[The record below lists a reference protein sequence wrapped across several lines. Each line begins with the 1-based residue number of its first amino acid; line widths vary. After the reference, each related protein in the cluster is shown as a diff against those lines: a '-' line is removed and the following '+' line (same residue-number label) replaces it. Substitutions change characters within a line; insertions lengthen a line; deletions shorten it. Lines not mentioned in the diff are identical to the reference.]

1 MILKGKK
8 VGVQSAVYHSRL
20 FYRSILYLVTYGLM
34 EDFFKIMPLIADL
47 ALSIFQKIHLNEPIQ
62 RMNREK
68 IKYILYIV
76 GKVISLAVNSC
87 LYFFIQACWFLL
99 KGKLGRL
106 MNKINAYGKLV
117 VLWWPSNS
125 TKLVFNI

>member
-1 MILKGKK
+1 MNFKIVVIHVRSADWKHWKLNDFEGGKSWCTECSLS
-8 VGVQSAVYHSRL
+8 QSAVLQKYFVL
-20 FYRSILYLVTYGLM
+20 GDLWVNGGF
-34 EDFFKIMPLIADL
+34 FFKIMPLMADL

-87 LYFFIQACWFLL
+87 LYFHPGLL
-99 KGKLGRL
+99 
-106 MNKINAYGKLV
+106 V
-117 VLWWPSNS
+117 S
-125 TKLVFNI
+125 T

>member
-1 MILKGKK
+1 MILKGGK
-8 VGVQSAVYHSRL
+8 VERVESAVYHSRL

-34 EDFFKIMPLIADL
+34 EDFFKIMPLMADL

-87 LYFFIQACWFLL
+87 LHFHPGLL
-99 KGKLGRL
+99 
-106 MNKINAYGKLV
+106 V
-117 VLWWPSNS
+117 S
-125 TKLVFNI
+125 T

>member
-1 MILKGKK
+1 MYVNKQSLGIENEFQDSGDTCTISRLEALKIKCFWRGKK
-8 VGVQSAVYHSRL
+8 FGVQSAVYHSRL
-20 FYRSILYLVTYGLM
+20 FFRSILYSMTYGLM
-34 EDFFKIMPLIADL
+34 EDFFKIKPLMADL

-87 LYFFIQACWFLL
+87 LYFHPGLL
-99 KGKLGRL
+99 
-106 MNKINAYGKLV
+106 V
-117 VLWWPSNS
+117 S
-125 TKLVFNI
+125 T

>member
-1 MILKGKK
+1 MILEGEK

-20 FYRSILYLVTYGLM
+20 FYRSISYSVTYGLM
-34 EDFFKIMPLIADL
+34 EDFFKIMPLMADL

-62 RMNREK
+62 RMNWEK

-87 LYFFIQACWFLL
+87 LYFHPGLL
-99 KGKLGRL
+99 
-106 MNKINAYGKLV
+106 V
-117 VLWWPSNS
+117 S
-125 TKLVFNI
+125 T

>member
-1 MILKGKK
+1 MILEGEK

-20 FYRSILYLVTYGLM
+20 FYRSILYSMTYGLM
-34 EDFFKIMPLIADL
+34 EDFL

-76 GKVISLAVNSC
+76 GKVISFAVNSC
-87 LYFFIQACWFLL
+87 LYFHPGLL
-99 KGKLGRL
+99 
-106 MNKINAYGKLV
+106 I
-117 VLWWPSNS
+117 S
-125 TKLVFNI
+125 T